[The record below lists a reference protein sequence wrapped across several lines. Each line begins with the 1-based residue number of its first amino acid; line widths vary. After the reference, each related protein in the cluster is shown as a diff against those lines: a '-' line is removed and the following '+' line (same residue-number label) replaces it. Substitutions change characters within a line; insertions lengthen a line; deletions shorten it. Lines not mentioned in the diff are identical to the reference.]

1 MIDRRS
7 FLKTSSILTAGV
19 GAASLLPFDLLG
31 AKMRKVAPSDKIRV
45 GAIGIN
51 GMGFADLSSM
61 MKCPEVDVVSICDVD
76 AGVIAK
82 RKAELQKAVPNLKL
96 KTFNDYRRLLD
107 DKDLDAVI
115 IGTPDHWHCKMMVDA
130 SEAGKH
136 IYCEKPVGHSIAEC
150 NVMTA
155 AQKRYGNI
163 IQVGQWQRSQKHFK
177 DAIEYVHSG
186 KLGRVRVVKTWAY
199 MGWMKPIPVKPDAP
213 VPTGVDYDSWLGM
226 AEKKPF
232 NPNRFHFEFRWF
244 FDYAGGLMTDW
255 GVHLIDYAML
265 GMNASHKYP
274 LSVAALGGKMGYP
287 DDAEQ
292 WPDTMST
299 VYDFGDFN
307 LVWEQAIGINGGP
320 YNRDHGIAFIGNNG
334 TLVLDRGGWEVIPEK
349 DGGHDKIDPLP
360 RQKSVDN
367 GLDLH
372 TRNFIDVI
380 KSGKQSELK
389 SPRDEAALVAI
400 NCCMGNIAWQCD
412 EKLHWDNANGRFKEA
427 AANAYL
433 QAPYH
438 NGITFP
444 KV

>member
-1 MIDRRS
+1 MTDRRS

-19 GAASLLPFDLLG
+19 GAATLVPFNLL
-31 AKMRKVAPSDKIRV
+31 ATRMKNVAPLERIRV

-51 GMGFADLSSM
+51 GMGFSDLSSM
-61 MKCPEVDVVSICDVD
+61 MKCPEVELVSICDVD
-76 AGVIAK
+76 KNVIAK
-82 RKAELQKAVPNLKL
+82 RLGDLQKKAPALKP
-96 KTFNDYRRLLD
+96 KVYSDYRKLLD

-155 AQKRYGNI
+155 AQKKYGNVV
-163 IQVGQWQRSQKHFK
+163 QVGQWQRSQKHFK
-177 DAIEYVHSG
+177 DAIAYVHSG
-186 KLGRVRVVKTWAY
+186 KLGQIRVVKTWAY
-199 MGWMKPIPVKPDAP
+199 MGWMKSIPVKPDSS
-213 VPTGVDYDSWLGM
+213 VPAGVDYDSWLGM
-226 AEKKPF
+226 AQKRPF

-265 GMNASHKYP
+265 GMKASHRYP
-274 LSVAALGGKMGYP
+274 KAVSALGGKVGYP
-287 DDAEQ
+287 EDAEQ

-299 VYDFGDFN
+299 IYDFGDFN

-334 TLVLDRGGWEVIPEK
+334 TLIVDRGGWEVIPEK
-349 DGGHDKIDPLP
+349 DKGGERLEAVP

-380 KSGKQSELK
+380 KTGKQADLK
-389 SPRDEAALVAI
+389 CPMDQAAMVAI

-412 EKLHWDNANGRFKEA
+412 QKLHWDSAKGEFKQQD
-427 AANAYL
+427 ANAYL

-438 NGITFP
+438 NGIAFP